1 MSRFMSLF
9 KKRKGKP
16 LKTSENDEKEI
27 QTLFPFLEENINYI
41 CEAFGNTDDLKT
53 RNVTFNGRNGKLIYL
68 ETMAD
73 AKEIQKSFL
82 IPLAEAEEGK
92 DIKDLITSVESKIS
106 TRLNEAVSALLSGSC
121 ALFFEG
127 ATDVFLFNTIQ
138 VNARTPDEP
147 ENEKVVRGSHEG
159 FVEKLNVNL
168 NLLRERVKNRQL
180 TIKYYE
186 KGWESNTNI
195 AVVYMN
201 QLANPSLVE
210 EVKKRIESISSDMV
224 FSPGYLEEC
233 LEDSPFSPF
242 PQILFTERPDRLE
255 AHLMEGRV
263 AILSEGTSDASIV
276 PVSFFAFFQTPDDF
290 NIRFYAGSIF
300 RLLRL
305 FSFWG
310 ALTLPPIY
318 IAVVGYHF
326 EIIPQ
331 DVIMIVKS
339 SIENIPFPPLLEAI
353 IMAITIEL
361 IREAGIRLP
370 TPIGQTIGIVG
381 GLIIGDAVVN
391 AGMVSNVMI
400 IVIALTAI
408 MSFSI
413 PSYEMGN
420 TIRILSLPIMFGAAT
435 LGFVGIIFSLMII
448 IIHMCKLKSFGT
460 PYLTPVAP
468 LHWKGLKDTFIR
480 FPIWMLN
487 TRPKGAQAQKSIK
500 QKVSRE
506 WKRNDQ

>member
-1 MSRFMSLF
+1 MSFF
-9 KKRKGKP
+9 KKNKGKP
-16 LKTSENDEKEI
+16 LKVTGYKGIEGK
-27 QTLFPFLEENINYI
+27 TLFPLLEDNIHYI
-41 CEAFGNTDDLKT
+41 CKAFYNTHDLKI
-53 RNVTFNGRNGKLIYL
+53 RQVNFRGKQGKLVYL

-73 AKEIQKSFL
+73 TKEIQRSFL
-82 IPLAEAEEGK
+82 IPLTESGEDQTIE
-92 DIKDLITSVESKIS
+92 DLITSVE
-106 TRLNEAVSALLSGSC
+106 LNVSSSLSEAVSELLTGCC

-127 ATDVFLFNTIQ
+127 ETKCYLFNTLQ
-138 VNARTPDEP
+138 VNVRTPEEP

-168 NLLRERVKNRQL
+168 NLIRERIKNRQL
-180 TIKYYE
+180 TIKYFE
-186 KGWESNTNI
+186 LGWESKTNL
-195 AVVYMN
+195 AVIYISD
-201 QLANPSLVE
+201 LADPSLVE
-210 EVKKRIESISSDMV
+210 EVQKRIESISTDMV
-224 FSPGYLEEC
+224 FSPGYIEEC

-263 AILSEGTSDASIV
+263 AVMSEGTSDVSIV

-290 NIRFYAGSIF
+290 NIRFYAGSVF

-318 IAVVGYHF
+318 IAVVGFHF

-331 DVIMIVKS
+331 DVVTIVKS
-339 SIENIPFPPLLEAI
+339 SIENIPFPPLIEAI
-353 IMAITIEL
+353 VMAITIEL

-408 MSFSI
+408 MSFTI

-420 TIRILSLPIMFGAAT
+420 SIRILSLPIMIGAAT
-435 LGFVGIIFSLMII
+435 LGFVGIVFSLMII
-448 IIHMCKLKSFGT
+448 IIHMCKLKSFGS
-460 PYLTPVAP
+460 PYLSPVAP
-468 LHWKGLKDTFIR
+468 LHFKDLKDTFIR

-487 TRPKGAQAQKSIK
+487 TRPKAAQAQKSIK
-500 QKVSRE
+500 QKASRE
-506 WKRNDQ
+506 WKKK